1 MYCPFI
7 GIILILYFL
16 ARLSYF
22 GYMRHKYILYVF
34 IYLHKI
40 YLCIVGDL
48 FVAEENWM
56 LIGGIRNGKWT
67 LAVDLLLP
75 MDEVGAIKYNFTAV
89 ICFCTYICAF
99 SCDIHSARI
108 LIYAHNSLFMYLF
121 MHVRIVQN
129 S

>member
-75 MDEVGAIKYNFTAV
+75 MDEVGAIKYNFTAK
-89 ICFCTYICAF
+89 IYFCTYICTF
-99 SCDIHSARI
+99 LCDIHSARTQFT
-108 LIYAHNSLFMYLF
+108 LHVFF